1 MSILDKRF
9 DEVYKERKFSGGNSC
24 CPGCGGPLFWRQAME
39 VFGPET
45 VIYGI
50 GPCAGCTMRNIKL
63 PQFNIHFSFVADGA
77 SGILAAFKTQGRE
90 DITVISSAGDG
101 GTGDISLG
109 KISAA
114 AERNDNMV
122 QICIDNEAYMNTGI
136 QKSGLTPYGSWT
148 TTTPK
153 GKDAPKK
160 DIPLIIA
167 AHHVPYVATVSV
179 AYPQDLKAKLEK
191 AKNIKGFRYIHAV
204 IPCPT
209 GWRFDPAK
217 SLEVTKLGVDTWL
230 WPLFEIEG
238 GVLKVSAMRKEAKPV
253 KEYLN
258 SQQRFKDMSEEQME
272 WLQRETSRKKD
283 DLNKFNGKQLFP

>member
-1 MSILDKRF
+1 MNTLEERF
-9 DEVYKERKFSGGNSC
+9 DKVYNERKFSGGNTC

-39 VFGPET
+39 VFGPQT

-77 SGILAAFKTQGRE
+77 SGILAAFKAQGRE

-101 GTGDISLG
+101 GTGDISFG

-114 AERNDNMV
+114 AERNDNMI

-148 TTTPK
+148 TTTPL
-153 GKDAPKK
+153 GKDTPKK
-160 DIPLIIA
+160 EIPLIMA
-167 AHHVPYVATVSV
+167 AHRIPYVATVSV
-179 AYPQDLKAKLEK
+179 AYPQDLKNKLEK

-217 SLEVTKLGVDTWL
+217 SIEVTKLGVDTWL
-230 WPLFEIEG
+230 WPLYEIEN
-238 GVLKVSAMRKEAKPV
+238 GVLHVTNMRKEAKPI
-253 KEYLN
+253 KEYLDA
-258 SQQRFKDMSEEQME
+258 QQRFKVMKAEQVE
-272 WLQRETSRKKD
+272 WLQKETNKRHE
-283 DLNKFNGKQLFP
+283 DLLARDGKQLFL